1 MLIMATMER
10 QTQFP
15 RFSRALRAFSSLE
28 PSRKNCMLLEH
39 TLEERRKWETTNIKK
54 SNSWTDIYKYVMNE
68 MGPKSSTVKLMNQ
81 LRNMAVDVAGGDQS
95 KEIVDEAAVFLLA
108 LFLRERIVLHKHQLL
123 LKQMFGA
130 VSLHTSNKVHQCV
143 FQISVELPEKVID
156 FIRKDLQEHEV
167 RDLVFGKEISVN
179 PPVRVADAPNTSFLR
194 DLLTHQREAS
204 GDAFREFSMK
214 YNEPVDSHL
223 ISRDDT
229 NVQNYGSFWLEKELK
244 KFSSSAPADAM
255 CHTILNLLKSGR
267 SNDDLQNELFDLLG
281 FDRIELIEELLQ
293 HRSEITE
300 PDLIT
305 EEKMILSST
314 RSVLENKRPNYGCQV
329 IVQSDKEKQLVKQ
342 ALKEEKK
349 IQRIMAKVENFSDDE
364 GGLPTLVNVNDLKVK
379 RKAAIKAMIK
389 PVFSRPRALPQE
401 VYPHVYDSQKSA
413 QQTSGFVAGHK
424 LMLPLGV
431 HRVDTKTYEEVNIPT
446 SEAAPV
452 NVGNQLV
459 EISSLDEVGQ
469 MAFNGMKTLNRIQSV
484 VFDTAYYSNEN
495 MLICAPTG
503 AGKTNVAMLTIVN
516 QLRQSMD
523 QAGSIRKDSFKI
535 VYVAPMKALAAEM
548 TANFGKRLSPLGI
561 SVRELT
567 GDMQLTKSE
576 ILQTQM
582 LVTTPE
588 KWDVVTRKGTGDVA
602 LTNLVKLLII
612 DEVHLL
618 HGDRG
623 PVVEALVARTLR
635 QVETTQSMIRIVGL
649 SATLP
654 NYIDVARFLRVN
666 PYQGLFFFDGRFR
679 PVPLSSCF
687 IGVKGN
693 NNLQQLTQMDQV
705 CYDKVV
711 DLLKDGHQV
720 MVFVHTRNATART
733 ANVLRELAVQKGQ
746 LSLFEVEN
754 SVALGIARKAMQRAH
769 NKQLQDLFQAG
780 FAIHHAGMLRSDR
793 NLVEKYF
800 GEGQVKVLVCTSTLA
815 WGVNLPAHGV
825 IIRGTEIYDAK
836 HGAYVDLSIL
846 DVLQIFGR
854 AGRPQFDKS
863 GHGVII
869 TTHDKLS
876 HYLSLLT
883 NQYPIESNFINC
895 LADNLNAEIALGT
908 VSNVEEAVEWLS
920 YTYLYVRM
928 RINPQ
933 VYGINYQE
941 VVNDNTLLR
950 RRRDL
955 IEKAA
960 KDLDEARMIRFNPKT
975 GDLNITD
982 LGRTASHFYIKYNT
996 VEVFNPY
1003 LKSPVMT
1010 EADVLLMVSQAQEFE
1025 QLKVRDDELDELDT
1039 LTAVNC
1045 AVKVGGGSENVHG
1058 KVNILLQTYLSRG
1071 NVQSFSLISDLSY
1084 VQQNAV
1090 RIMRALFEI
1099 ALRRNNA
1106 VMTGRFL
1113 MMSKMLEQRQWDYES
1128 ALRQFHCLGYEVIQ
1142 RLEESKLGIHK
1153 LREMDSKEIG
1163 IFLRH
1168 QKMGVQ
1174 VKKCAFEYPL
1184 LEMEASLQPITR
1196 TVLRIRLSV
1205 MADFRWNDRVHG
1217 KTSECFW
1224 IWVEDPNSNFI
1235 YHHEYFLLTKRQVV
1249 KREVQELVMT
1259 IPLSEPLPSQYY
1271 VRATSDKWLGPSTT
1285 LPLTFQ
1291 HLILPEHHPP
1301 HTDLLPLDPLPIT
1314 VLKDEE
1320 FESLY
1325 KFSHFNPVQT
1335 QIFHC
1340 LYHTDKNVLL
1350 GAPTGSG
1357 KTIAAEMAMFRVFK
1371 QYPGMKVVYIAP
1383 LKALVRERMLDWQER
1398 LENRL
1403 GRRVVEL
1410 TGDVTPDAQAIA
1422 RADVIVTTPEK
1433 WDGVSRSWQTRSYV
1447 RSVALVIIDEIHLLG
1462 EDRGP
1467 VLEVIV
1473 SRTNYI
1479 AAHTERRLRVVGLS
1493 TALANARDLANW
1505 LDIGEM
1511 GLYNFRPSVRPVP
1524 LEVHIAGFPGKHYC
1538 PRMATMN
1545 KPTFQAIRQHSP
1557 TQPVLIFV
1565 SSRRQTRLTALDL
1578 VALLA
1583 AEDNPKQWLTLPE
1596 QEMEQIV
1603 ASVKDSNLKLTLAF
1617 GIGLHHA
1624 GLQER
1629 DRRTVEELFVN
1640 QKIQILIATATLAWG
1655 VNFPAH
1661 LVVVKGTEY
1670 YDGKSRRY
1678 VDMPITDVLQM
1689 MGRAGRPQFD
1699 DQGVAVVLVHDAKK
1713 NFYKKF
1719 LYEPF
1724 PVESSLLAVI
1734 PDHLCAEIVAG
1745 TIRTK
1750 QDVIDYLTWTYFFRR
1765 LLQNPSYY
1773 QLDDVN
1779 SHNVNS
1785 YLSGLVQRSLN
1796 TLAEAHC
1803 IDFEEDER
1811 GLIPTSMGRIASFYY
1826 LSYQTMTLFR
1836 ERLTPDLTLEELLTV
1851 LSDVHEYEEM
1861 PVRHNE
1867 DILNGELAKSC
1878 PLSVDSFTLDSP
1890 HTKTLLLLQA
1900 HFSRLE
1906 LPCTDYLTDT
1916 KSVLDQAL
1924 RILQAM
1930 LDVVAERGWLPAT
1943 LRVMHIIQMVV
1954 QGRWASHSE
1963 LLTLPHLE
1971 HHHLFIFARLEPKLQ
1986 HLPGLRHAMRN
1997 NYEGLAKLLRSQ
2009 LEEGQIEQLFQVL
2022 CDMPV
2027 LSIHISLQTVWGN
2040 ESEES
2045 SEVSKVEKLPL
2056 KRGSWTSVVGG
2067 HDYVLTI
2074 EMQRL
2079 NKSKSSGGSGCRA
2092 YCPKFPRGKDE
2103 GWFLILGNIE
2113 ARELIA
2119 LKRVFSLRGGRNTQ
2133 SLTFTVPSKPG
2144 RLILTLY
2151 VMSDAYLGL
2160 DQQYDLMLEVKSPG
2174 KKSHF
2179 APEGKYTFPDKGVS

>member
-1 MLIMATMER
+1 MASVD
-10 QTQFP
+10 TQPAYP
-15 RFSRALRAFSSLE
+15 RLSRALRAFSTLE
-28 PSRKNCMLLEH
+28 PPRKNSKLIEH
-39 TLEERRKWETTNIKK
+39 TLEQRRKWDTTHLKT
-54 SNSWTDIYKYVMNE
+54 SNSWPDICKHAMNE
-68 MGPKSSTVKLMNQ
+68 MGPKSPALKLMQQ
-81 LRNMAVDVAGGDQS
+81 LRNLAVEITGGDQS
-95 KEIVDEAAVFLLA
+95 KETVDEAAVFLLS

-123 LKQMFGA
+123 LKQMFGN
-130 VSLHTSNKVHQCV
+130 VSLNMANKIHHCV
-143 FQISVELPEKVID
+143 EQISFELSESLVEY
-156 FIRKDLQEHEV
+156 IRGGVRTREV
-167 RDLVFGKEISVN
+167 QGFVFGEDIKVN
-179 PPVRVADAPNTSFLR
+179 PPQRTFEAPDTFFLR
-194 DLLTHQREAS
+194 DLLIHQTETT
-204 GDAFREFSMK
+204 DAFKGFSMK
-214 YNEPVDSHL
+214 YDESAVLAGSAMRDIAFEPD
-223 ISRDDT
+223 RK
-229 NVQNYGSFWLEKELK
+229 YGPKWLEGELQK
-244 KFSSSAPADAM
+244 VSCSLPADVM
-255 CHTILNLLKSGR
+255 CQTVLNLLRSGR

-281 FDRIELIEELLQ
+281 FDQFELIQTLFE
-293 HRSEITE
+293 HRSHITA
-300 PDLIT
+300 PDLVT
-305 EEKMILSST
+305 EEKMAISAT
-314 RSVLENKRPNYGCQV
+314 RSLLESKKPNYCVQV
-329 IVQSDKEKQLVKQ
+329 TVQSDREKQMIKQ
-342 ALKEEKK
+342 ALKEEKR
-349 IQRIMAKVENFSDDE
+349 IQRIIAKVENVSDDE
-364 GGLPTLVNVNDLKVK
+364 GSSPTLVNMNELKVK
-379 RKAAIKAMIK
+379 RQAAAKAMLK
-389 PVFSRPRALPQE
+389 PIFSRPRSTQIQE
-401 VYPHVYDSQKSA
+401 VYPHVYDSQNTAKQA
-413 QQTSGFVAGHK
+413 AGFIAGQK
-424 LMLPLGV
+424 MMLPVGV
-431 HRVDTKTYEEVNIPT
+431 ERTDNKMYEEVNIPT
-446 SEAAPV
+446 SEPAPLS
-452 NVGNQLV
+452 VGNKLV

-469 MAFNGMKTLNRIQSV
+469 KAFQGMKTLNRIQSV

-516 QLRQSMD
+516 QLRQSMEHGVI
-523 QAGSIRKDSFKI
+523 QKDSFKI
-535 VYVAPMKALAAEM
+535 VYIAPMKALAAEM
-548 TANFGKRLSPLGI
+548 TANFGKRLGPLGI

-567 GDMQLTKSE
+567 GDMQLTKTE

-588 KWDVVTRKGTGDVA
+588 KWDVVTRKGSGAFFYYSDVA

-654 NYIDVARFLRVN
+654 NYLDVARFLRVN
-666 PYQGLFFFDGRFR
+666 PHAGLFFFDGRFR

-687 IGVKGN
+687 IGIKALN
-693 NNLQQLTQMDQV
+693 NMVQMTHMDQV
-705 CYDKVV
+705 CYEKVTK
-711 DLLKDGHQV
+711 LLKDGHQV

-733 ANVLRELAVQKGQ
+733 ANVLREMATQKGQ
-746 LSLFEVEN
+746 LGLFEVE
-754 SVALGIARKAMQRAH
+754 SSASLGTARKTVMRAH
-769 NKQLQDLFQAG
+769 NKQLCDLFQAG
-780 FAIHHAGMLRSDR
+780 LAIHHAGMLRSDR

-800 GEGQVKVLVCTSTLA
+800 SEGLVKVLVCTSTLA

-836 HGAYVDLSIL
+836 HGTYVDLSIL

-869 TTHDKLS
+869 TSHDKLS

-883 NQYPIESNFINC
+883 NQYPIESNFITC
-895 LADNLNAEIALGT
+895 LADNLNAEVALGT
-908 VSNVEEAVEWLS
+908 VTNVEEAVEWLS

-933 VYGINYQE
+933 VYGINYQD

-950 RRRDL
+950 RRREL
-955 IEKAA
+955 IEIAA
-960 KDLDEARMIRFNPKT
+960 KALDEARMIRFNAKT
-975 GDLNITD
+975 GDLSITD

-996 VEVFNPY
+996 VQVFNQ
-1003 LKSPVMT
+1003 SFTDVMT
-1010 EADVLLMVSQAQEFE
+1010 EADVFAMVSQAQEFE
-1025 QLKVRDDELDELDT
+1025 QLKVRDDELDELDA
-1039 LTAVNC
+1039 LTHINC
-1045 AVKVGGGSENVHG
+1045 EVKVAGGSENVHG
-1058 KVNILLQTYLSRG
+1058 KVNILLQTFLSRG
-1071 NVQSFSLISDLSY
+1071 NVNSFSLLSDLSY
-1084 VQQNAV
+1084 VQQNSV
-1090 RIMRALFEI
+1090 RIMRALFEV

-1106 VMTGRFL
+1106 VMSGRFL
-1113 MMSKMLEQRQWDYES
+1113 MLSKMLERRQWDFES
-1128 ALRQFHCLGYEVIQ
+1128 PLRQFQCLGHDIIQ
-1142 RLEESKLGIHK
+1142 RLEDSKLSIHK
-1153 LREMDSKEIG
+1153 LRDMDAKEIG

-1168 QKMGVQ
+1168 HKMGLQ
-1174 VKKCAFEYPL
+1174 VKKCAYEFPL

-1196 TVLRIRLSV
+1196 TVLRIRLSIT
-1205 MADFRWNDRVHG
+1205 ANFTWNDRVHG
-1217 KTSECFW
+1217 KTSENFW
-1224 IWVEDPNSNFI
+1224 VWVEDPDSNFL
-1235 YHHEYFLLTKRQVV
+1235 YHHEYFLLTRKQVI

-1259 IPLSEPLPSQYY
+1259 IPLTEPLPSQYY
-1271 VRATSDKWLGPSTT
+1271 VRATSDRWLGPCTSY
-1285 LPLTFQ
+1285 PLTFQ

-1301 HTDLLPLDPLPIT
+1301 HTDLLPLEPLPIT
-1314 VLKDEE
+1314 VLKDPA

-1325 KFSHFNPVQT
+1325 NFSHFNPVQT

-1340 LYHTDKNVLL
+1340 LYHTDSNVLL

-1357 KTIAAEMAMFRVFK
+1357 KTIAAEVAMFRVFK

-1383 LKALVRERMLDWQER
+1383 LKALVRERMMDWQER
-1398 LENRL
+1398 LERRL

-1447 RSVALVIIDEIHLLG
+1447 RAVALVVIDEIHLLG

-1545 KPTFQAIRQHSP
+1545 KPAFQAIRQHSP
-1557 TQPVLIFV
+1557 SQPVLIFV

-1583 AEDNPKQWLTLPE
+1583 AEDNPKQWLHLPE
-1596 QEMEQIV
+1596 QEMEQV
-1603 ASVKDSNLKLTLAF
+1603 VTSVKDSNLKLTLAF

-1629 DRRTVEELFVN
+1629 DRRTV
-1640 QKIQILIATATLAWG
+1640 LIATATLAWG

-1724 PVESSLLAVI
+1724 PVESSLLEVF

-1745 TIRTK
+1745 TIRSK
-1750 QDVIDYLTWTYFFRR
+1750 QDVLDYLTWTYFFRR

-1773 QLDDVN
+1773 QLQDVN
-1779 SHNVNS
+1779 SHNINA
-1785 YLSGLVQRSLN
+1785 YLSGLTQRSLN
-1796 TLAEAHC
+1796 TLAEAYC

-1811 GLIPTSMGRIASFYY
+1811 GVVPTSMGRIASYYY
-1826 LSYQTMTLFR
+1826 LSHQTMILFR
-1836 ERLTPDLTLEELLTV
+1836 ERLASDIGIEELLHV
-1851 LSDVHEYEEM
+1851 LADVHEYEEM

-1867 DILNGELAKSC
+1867 DLLNGDLAKSC
-1878 PLSVDSFTLDSP
+1878 PLAVDSFTLDSP
-1890 HTKTLLLLQA
+1890 HTKTFLLLQA

-1906 LPCTDYLTDT
+1906 LPCADYLTDT

-1930 LDVVAERGWLPAT
+1930 LDVVAERGWLAT
-1943 LRVMHIIQMVV
+1943 ALRVIQVLQMAV
-1954 QGRWASHSE
+1954 QARWVWHSD

-1971 HHHLFIFARLEPKLQ
+1971 PHHLYIFARQDRKLQ
-1986 HLPGLRHAMRN
+1986 HLAGLRHEVCR
-1997 NYEGLAKLLRSQ
+1997 NYEKLANMLRSQ

-2027 LSIHISLQTVWGN
+2027 LSVHLSLHTVWDSA
-2040 ESEES
+2040 ESEGDEGAQM
-2045 SEVSKVEKLPL
+2045 ENCKL
-2056 KRGSWTSVVGG
+2056 KHGTWTPVVGG
-2067 HDYVLTI
+2067 REYVLTVQ
-2074 EMQRL
+2074 MHRL
-2079 NKSKSSGGSGCRA
+2079 NRPKASGGGSGCRA
-2092 YCPKFPRGKDE
+2092 HCPKFPRGKDE
-2103 GWFLILGNIE
+2103 GWFLVLGNVE
-2113 ARELIA
+2113 CFELFA
-2119 LKRVFSLRGGRNTQ
+2119 LKRVFSLRGGKSSQ
-2133 SLTFTVPSKPG
+2133 SLTFKMPTKPG

-2160 DQQYDLMLEVKSPG
+2160 DQQYDLQLEVNSSKSQLEMSDG
-2174 KKSHF
+2174 
-2179 APEGKYTFPDKGVS
+2179 AYAFPDKGVS